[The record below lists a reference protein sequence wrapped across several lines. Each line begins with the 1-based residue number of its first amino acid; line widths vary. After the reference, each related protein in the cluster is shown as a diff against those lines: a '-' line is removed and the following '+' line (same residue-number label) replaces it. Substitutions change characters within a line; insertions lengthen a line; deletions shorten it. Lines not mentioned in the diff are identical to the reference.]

1 MSTPTGPPEDPR
13 IPHQNGAVP
22 QVDQQQTP
30 PARQTPPVQPAQRT
44 QPARPAQPGYGFP
57 PTQFSQ
63 PVHQGSPYEIRPGV
77 PQIPHPQPYVPNPN
91 EPDWSA
97 LADQHVAEQRARKKR
112 MLIIAVSAVV
122 VLALAGGA
130 ALFLMGGSKKDGDT
144 VAKGDKDKQ
153 TTAPAVQPSDVA
165 SDSPSTEPTGSP
177 SGSPTGS
184 PSATSTPTMQGKDL
198 FSDTSTRVNGQTFT
212 RKTTSHE
219 APCWK
224 ATRSG
229 LGPTLGPNKCA
240 QVVLATYTSAKSS
253 VTVGVM
259 VFPSAKEA
267 NAVNSAFKGELIPL
281 TNKSGIPNFCEKV
294 ACAVTHAVHDRY
306 LYTTIA
312 GPNNGTAGVKDD
324 DAIAAGQGIA
334 GYTLTRLTELD

>member
-1 MSTPTGPPEDPR
+1 M
-13 IPHQNGAVP
+13 
-22 QVDQQQTP
+22 
-30 PARQTPPVQPAQRT
+30 
-44 QPARPAQPGYGFP
+44 
-57 PTQFSQ
+57 
-63 PVHQGSPYEIRPGV
+63 
-77 PQIPHPQPYVPNPN
+77 PNPN

-112 MLIIAVSAVV
+112 MLIIVVSAVV
-122 VLALAGGA
+122 ILALAGGA
-130 ALFLMGGSKKDGDT
+130 ALFLMGGSKKDDDT
-144 VAKGDKDKQ
+144 VAKDDKDKQ
-153 TTAPAVQPSDVA
+153 TTAPAVQPSDSA
-165 SDSPSTEPTGSP
+165 SDSPSTEPSGSP
-177 SGSPTGS
+177 SG
-184 PSATSTPTMQGKDL
+184 TSTPTMQGKDL

-267 NAVNSAFKGELIPL
+267 TVVNSAFKGELIPL